1 MDEPF
6 APCGRRQSRVFLI
19 ALAPA
24 TLAAAPAPPTLELPI
39 ACAPGRTCEVQHYV
53 DRDPGPGAKDY
64 RCGAQTYD
72 GHSGL
77 DIRLPDMAA
86 QRRGVAVLAAAPGRV
101 TRLRDGLPDI
111 SVRTPGAASIEQQEC
126 GNGVVVD
133 HGGGW
138 ETQYCHL
145 AKGSLA
151 VTVGRQ
157 VKAGTPLGRVGLSG
171 NTEYPHLHMTVRR
184 DGRVSDPFAP
194 DLAAGACAPQGAAG
208 MWSLGARAALPY
220 RPGAILNLG
229 FSGAPVTMAQVE
241 ESQISLPADDSPY
254 LIAYGRAIA
263 LMAGDV
269 IEMRLTGPGGVVLA
283 EARQPP
289 MAKWRAQHLTY
300 IGKKRPPAGWP
311 PGSYGAEV
319 KILRGG
325 KSVASRSAAF
335 RF

>member
-1 MDEPF
+1 M
-6 APCGRRQSRVFLI
+6 RLLVLLI
-19 ALAPA
+19 APA
-24 TLAAAPAPPTLELPI
+24 TLAAAPAPPTLDLPI
-39 ACAPGRTCEVQHYV
+39 ACAPGRSCEVQHYV

-72 GHSGL
+72 AHNGL

-86 QRRGVAVLAAAPGRV
+86 QRRGVAVLAAAAGRV
-101 TRLRDGLPDI
+101 ARIRDGLPDI
-111 SVRTPGAASIEQQEC
+111 SVRAAGAASVERQEC
-126 GNGVVVD
+126 GNGLVIA

-138 ETQYCHL
+138 ETQYCHM
-145 AKGSLA
+145 AKDSLTVA
-151 VTVGRQ
+151 VGQQ

-184 DGRVSDPFAP
+184 DGRVADPFAP
-194 DLAAGACAPQGAAG
+194 DLAAGACTPPGAAG
-208 MWSLGARAALPY
+208 MWSAAARAVLPY

-229 FSGAPVTMAQVE
+229 FSGGPVTMAQVE
-241 ESQISLPADDSPY
+241 EGQLAPPTGGSPY

-311 PGSYGAEV
+311 TGAYGAEV
-319 KILRGG
+319 RILRGG
-325 KSVASRSAAF
+325 KAVASRSAAF
-335 RF
+335 QF